1 MTIKEVCS
9 KFDISPDTLR
19 YYERVG
25 VIPEVN
31 RNARGIRDYTDE
43 DIKWVETAICFRSAG
58 MPIELLIEYVRLFRE
73 GDNTFEA
80 RCSLLKE
87 ARERILVERKTYN
100 DALEKMNYKIKKY
113 EEAVK
118 TGVLVWDNEKCLNDE
133 KSKYANKMM
142 FPIGDSNDAFSQ
154 YFVGRSYLA
163 PISDSQVGIFNVT
176 FEPKCRNN
184 WHIHNADKGGGQILL
199 CIAGRGYYQEFGK
212 DAVEMNPGDCI
223 NIHAGVKHWH
233 GAAPDSWFSHLAIE
247 VPGENNSTEWCEAV
261 TDEQYNK
268 LK

>member
-87 ARERILVERKTYN
+87 ARERMAEQYL
-100 DALEKMNYKIKKY
+100 
-113 EEAVK
+113 
-118 TGVLVWDNEKCLNDE
+118 
-133 KSKYANKMM
+133 S
-142 FPIGDSNDAFSQ
+142 FDSLMED
-154 YFVGRSYLA
+154 
-163 PISDSQVGIFNVT
+163 IF
-176 FEPKCRNN
+176 
-184 WHIHNADKGGGQILL
+184 
-199 CIAGRGYYQEFGK
+199 
-212 DAVEMNPGDCI
+212 
-223 NIHAGVKHWH
+223 
-233 GAAPDSWFSHLAIE
+233 
-247 VPGENNSTEWCEAV
+247 GEN
-261 TDEQYNK
+261 
-268 LK
+268 

>member
-100 DALEKMNYKIKKY
+100 DALEKMNYKIKNMKKQLKQ
-113 EEAVK
+113 E
-118 TGVLVWDNEKCLNDE
+118 CLYGIM
-133 KSKYANKMM
+133 KS
-142 FPIGDSNDAFSQ
+142 
-154 YFVGRSYLA
+154 V
-163 PISDSQVGIFNVT
+163 
-176 FEPKCRNN
+176 
-184 WHIHNADKGGGQILL
+184 
-199 CIAGRGYYQEFGK
+199 
-212 DAVEMNPGDCI
+212 
-223 NIHAGVKHWH
+223 
-233 GAAPDSWFSHLAIE
+233 
-247 VPGENNSTEWCEAV
+247 
-261 TDEQYNK
+261 
-268 LK
+268 